1 MAGQLIVAATPI
13 GNLSDV
19 SERLA
24 NALQAADLV
33 LAEDTRVSSRLLAA
47 LGVTAKLKSLHEHN
61 EAKLQEQIRGWLAD
75 GDQLVM
81 ISDAGTPLISDP
93 GYRTVRAVRGWGYPV
108 IPIPGPSA
116 LTAALSVAGLA
127 TDRFTF
133 HGFLSSKPKERRRQ
147 LEALG
152 RRPETQVLFEASHR
166 ISACLGDALA
176 VLGAHREAFLA
187 REMTKKFEQYRFGN
201 LATLVEQVEDGTI
214 PARGEFVLVL
224 AGAADAEADLE
235 EASKVVACLL
245 DELPASQAARLAARL
260 TGVDRKRCYAL
271 AMASARENR

>member
-1 MAGQLIVAATPI
+1 MTGQLIVAATPI

-24 NALQAADLV
+24 VALKEADLV
-33 LAEDTRVSSRLLAA
+33 LAEDTRVSARLLAA

-61 EAKLQEQIRGWLAD
+61 EAKLQQQVRDWLAA
-75 GDQLVM
+75 GDRLMM

-93 GYRTVRAVRGWGYPV
+93 GYRTVRAVRSWGYPV

-133 HGFLSSKPKERRRQ
+133 HGFLSSKTQERRRQ

-166 ISACLGDALA
+166 ISACIADASA
-176 VLGAHREAFLA
+176 VLGGNREAFVA
-187 REMTKKFEQYRFGN
+187 REMTKKFEQYCFGSLET
-201 LATLVEQVEDGTI
+201 LAGQVEDGSI
-214 PARGEFVLVL
+214 PAKGEFVLVI
-224 AGAADAEADLE
+224 AGDVQAEADLE
-235 EASKVVACLL
+235 EAGRVVACLL
-245 DELPASQAARLAARL
+245 EELPASQAARLAARL

-271 AMASARENR
+271 AMASGRENR